1 MDIQEIKQDAF
12 QAAAQWRE
20 ALAAAARDD
29 AGDRAAGLG
38 RWWLER
44 AGGEIALSPVAAR
57 FLGTPPRPSRAE
69 RLDHVEA
76 EDRVL
81 VRATLERIGA
91 GDDSAECEFRV
102 RQGDGVRWL
111 RLQPVATLDGGM
123 VVAGILVDVTAAR
136 HAAVRER
143 FNFALTRYLIGSDSM
158 DEAVVKI
165 LQLVCEEL
173 GWEWGAYWALEDA
186 ETPEPMLR
194 CRHAWHAPRR
204 ALAPFQRASITL
216 AMRPGE
222 CLIGGVWAD
231 GEARWL
237 EDAPGDPALLRGD
250 VARACGLQS
259 AYFVPVTFVAADGRL
274 VRPGVLEFFSE
285 QQRQRDAQLPGLA
298 KSISTMIAQAV
309 ERMAQQARIRERA
322 QTDEMTGLF
331 NRSHFHDQL
340 DQLCASAP
348 AQQSFGVLY
357 VDLDRFKP
365 VNDAFGHEAGNVVL
379 TEFARRLRRLAPP
392 GWRLGRLGGDEFA
405 LLSPPGTGRAA
416 LERVAAAVLRAALHP
431 FDYGGQCL
439 AVSASVGISRF
450 PEHGTSTREL
460 LHAADAAMY
469 ASKRNGRNGVSC
481 GSGPSPAVT
490 PGA

>member
-1 MDIQEIKQDAF
+1 MDIQEIKQDACR
-12 QAAAQWRE
+12 AAAQWQD
-20 ALAAAARDD
+20 ALAAAARID
-29 AGDRAAGLG
+29 AGDLAAGLG

-44 AGGEIALSPVAAR
+44 AGGEIVLSPLAAR
-57 FLGTPPRPSRAE
+57 FLGTPARPARAG
-69 RLDHVEA
+69 RLEHVDC
-76 EDRVL
+76 EDRAL
-81 VRATLERIGA
+81 VRATLERIAA
-91 GDDSAECEFRV
+91 GDDGAECEFRV
-102 RQGDGVRWL
+102 RPGDGAGVRWL
-111 RLQPVATLDGGM
+111 RLQAVAALEGGI
-123 VVAGILVDVTAAR
+123 VVAGILLDVTAAK

-143 FNFALTRYLIGSDSM
+143 FSFALTRYLVGSDSM

-186 ETPEPMLR
+186 QTPEAMLR

-204 ALAPFQRASITL
+204 ALAPFRQASTTL
-216 AMRPGE
+216 AMRPGQG
-222 CLIGGVWAD
+222 LIGEAWAD

-237 EDAPGDPALLRGD
+237 EDAPADPALLRAGI
-250 VARACGLQS
+250 ARACGLQS
-259 AYFVPVTFVAADGRL
+259 AYFFPVTFVAEDGRL

-298 KSISTMIAQAV
+298 KSISAMIAQAV
-309 ERMAQQARIRERA
+309 ERMAQQARIRVRA
-322 QTDEMTGLF
+322 QTDEMTGLS

-340 DQLCASAP
+340 DQLCASTP
-348 AQQSFGVLY
+348 AGQGFGVLY

-365 VNDAFGHEAGNVVL
+365 VNDAYGHEAGNAVL

-405 LLSPPGTGRAA
+405 LASSPGSGRAA
-416 LERVAAAVLRAALHP
+416 LERVAAAVLRAALQP
-431 FDYGGQCL
+431 FDYGGQRL
-439 AVSASVGISRF
+439 AVSASIGISLF
-450 PEHGTSTREL
+450 PEHGSGTREL

-481 GSGPSPAVT
+481 GPAGT
-490 PGA
+490 PGTL

>member
-1 MDIQEIKQDAF
+1 MDIQDIKQDAF
-12 QAAAQWRE
+12 QAAAQWRD

-57 FLGTPPRPSRAE
+57 FLGVAPRPSRAE

-76 EDRVL
+76 DDRAL
-81 VRATLERIGA
+81 MRATLERITAGA
-91 GDDSAECEFRV
+91 DGGECEFRV
-102 RQGDGVRWL
+102 RRGDGEGVRWL
-111 RLQPVATLDGGM
+111 RLQAVATLEGGM
-123 VVAGILVDVTAAR
+123 VVAGILVDVTAAK

-143 FNFALTRYLIGSDSM
+143 FNFALTRYLVGSDSM
-158 DEAVVKI
+158 DEAVVRI

-186 ETPEPMLR
+186 ATPDAALR

-204 ALAPFQRASITL
+204 ALAPFQRAGAAL
-216 AMRPGE
+216 AMRPGQG
-222 CLIGGVWAD
+222 LIGEAWAD

-237 EDAPGDPALLRGD
+237 EDAPADPALLRAG

-259 AYFVPVTFVAADGRL
+259 AYFFPVTFVASDGRL

-298 KSISTMIAQAV
+298 KSISAMIAQAV
-309 ERMAQQARIRERA
+309 ERMAQQARIRVRA
-322 QTDEMTGLF
+322 QTDEMTGLA

-340 DQLCASAP
+340 DQLCESTP
-348 AQQSFGVLY
+348 AEQAFGVLY
-357 VDLDRFKP
+357 VDLDQFKP
-365 VNDAFGHEAGNVVL
+365 VNDGFGHEAGNLVL
-379 TEFARRLRRLAPP
+379 TEFAQRLRRLAPP

-405 LLSPPGTGRAA
+405 LVSVPGTGRAA
-416 LERVAAAVLRAALHP
+416 LERRAAVLRAALQP
-431 FDYGGQCL
+431 FDYGGQRL
-439 AVSASVGISRF
+439 AVSASIGIGLF
-450 PEHGTSTREL
+450 PEHGTSTRAL

-469 ASKRNGRNGVSC
+469 ASKRNGRNGISC
-481 GSGPSPAVT
+481 GPAPAGMAGT
-490 PGA
+490 